1 MGVQTEEASHLAISE
16 QLLLNTECTVANRS
30 NAIEHLQYIFRSLF
44 ELRRAVATQRNAHRR
59 FLDQLHRRKKQ
70 QQTALDIRAHIV
82 SMVSEPISFGFND
95 FELDTYSYNLKS
107 LFSQARSNEE
117 SDWKTGAH
125 FFVLGCIYDKIEIS
139 DQGAT
144 NTFRCP
150 VVHDEV
156 IFMEQCF
163 LATAGSWAECF
174 NERNRN
180 YACLG
185 YFYDDLAH
193 YYMAEFPNRL
203 IEKLNSEEELA
214 VDQRTRASQLIGK
227 LVNKKIS
234 KYNSQPIEPIEFNPK
249 FSRRVL
255 VCDQTFPDASVQY
268 GLAGE
273 DNFDAMLEAAIVENP
288 DAEIIVKAS
297 PRYALGQ

>member
-1 MGVQTEEASHLAISE
+1 M
-16 QLLLNTECTVANRS
+16 
-30 NAIEHLQYIFRSLF
+30 
-44 ELRRAVATQRNAHRR
+44 
-59 FLDQLHRRKKQ
+59 
-70 QQTALDIRAHIV
+70 
-82 SMVSEPISFGFND
+82 
-95 FELDTYSYNLKS
+95 
-107 LFSQARSNEE
+107 
-117 SDWKTGAH
+117 
-125 FFVLGCIYDKIEIS
+125 
-139 DQGAT
+139 
-144 NTFRCP
+144 
-150 VVHDEV
+150 

-214 VDQRTRASQLIGK
+214 VDQRTRASQLIWK
-227 LVNKKIS
+227 LVDKKIS

-288 DAEIIVKAS
+288 DAEIIVKLHPDTHWDSDRKTGYLNKVEERDNLTLLRTPANPFSLFENVDKVYVVTSHIGFEALLAGKQVVCFGS
-297 PRYALGQ
+297 PFYAGWGLTDDRQNVPHRHRARSLTEIFHFTYIWYTIYNVPGIEGVAEVEDAVRFILGNRVIVG